1 LIALAHRILDGD
13 MRGIARAISVIDNE
27 LPEKEALIDEL
38 FPYCGRAAVWGIT
51 GAPGSGK
58 SSLVDLFIENKRR
71 AGQRL
76 AVIAVDPTSPFSG
89 GAILGD
95 RLRMQRHAT
104 DDSVFIRS
112 MASRGHLGGLAGA
125 TADAI
130 KILDAAGFDLIIVE
144 TIGVGQSEIEVVELA
159 DLIILILV
167 PGMGDDIQALKAGIM
182 EIGDL
187 FIINKADKDG
197 AAKLKTEIEYVLNMP
212 SAITNLPKPP
222 VLLTSA
228 TLQEG
233 IDTAV
238 QKIDECFQQLVHSG
252 ELRRRRNRHLQ
263 RELNRIVMQKV
274 RALLDE
280 RYNLTQALGDWVEQ
294 IRSTDSRP
302 YSLVNAKID
311 TFIKELNG
319 LC

>member
-13 MRGIARAISVIDNE
+13 MRGIARAISAIENE

-228 TLQEG
+228 TLPEG

-274 RALLDE
+274 RALLDD

-294 IRSTDSRP
+294 IRSADSRP

>member
-13 MRGIARAISVIDNE
+13 MRGIARAISVIENE

>member
-1 LIALAHRILDGD
+1 
-13 MRGIARAISVIDNE
+13 MRGIARAISAIENE

-228 TLQEG
+228 TLPEG

-274 RALLDE
+274 RALLDD

-294 IRSTDSRP
+294 IRSADSRP

>member
-1 LIALAHRILDGD
+1 
-13 MRGIARAISVIDNE
+13 
-27 LPEKEALIDEL
+27 
-38 FPYCGRAAVWGIT
+38 
-51 GAPGSGK
+51 
-58 SSLVDLFIENKRR
+58 
-71 AGQRL
+71 
-76 AVIAVDPTSPFSG
+76 
-89 GAILGD
+89 
-95 RLRMQRHAT
+95 
-104 DDSVFIRS
+104 
-112 MASRGHLGGLAGA
+112 
-125 TADAI
+125 
-130 KILDAAGFDLIIVE
+130 
-144 TIGVGQSEIEVVELA
+144 
-159 DLIILILV
+159 
-167 PGMGDDIQALKAGIM
+167 M

-228 TLQEG
+228 TLPEG

-294 IRSTDSRP
+294 IRSADSRP

>member
-1 LIALAHRILDGD
+1 LIALTHRILDGD
-13 MRGIARAISVIDNE
+13 MRGIARAISVIENE

-58 SSLVDLFIENKRR
+58 SSLVDLFIEYKRR
-71 AGQRL
+71 AGQRI

-212 SAITNLPKPP
+212 SAITNSSQPP

-263 RELNRIVMQKV
+263 RELNRIVIQKV

-294 IRSTDSRP
+294 IRSADSRP

-311 TFIKELNG
+311 TFIKELNR
-319 LC
+319 L

>member
-1 LIALAHRILDGD
+1 
-13 MRGIARAISVIDNE
+13 MRGIARAISVIENE

>member
-1 LIALAHRILDGD
+1 
-13 MRGIARAISVIDNE
+13 MRGIARAISVIENE

-58 SSLVDLFIENKRR
+58 SSLVDLFIENKRG

>member
-1 LIALAHRILDGD
+1 LIALTHRILDGD
-13 MRGIARAISVIDNE
+13 MRGIARAISVIENE

-58 SSLVDLFIENKRR
+58 SSLVDLFIEYKRR
-71 AGQRL
+71 AGQRI

-212 SAITNLPKPP
+212 SAITNSSQPP

-294 IRSTDSRP
+294 IRSADSRP

-311 TFIKELNG
+311 TFIKELNR
-319 LC
+319 L

>member
-1 LIALAHRILDGD
+1 
-13 MRGIARAISVIDNE
+13 MRGIARAISAIENE

-228 TLQEG
+228 TLPEG

-252 ELRRRRNRHLQ
+252 ELRHRRNRHLQ

-274 RALLDE
+274 RALLDD

-294 IRSTDSRP
+294 IRSADSRP

>member
-13 MRGIARAISVIDNE
+13 MRGIARAISAIENE

-228 TLQEG
+228 TLPEG

-274 RALLDE
+274 RALLDD

-294 IRSTDSRP
+294 IRSADSRP

-311 TFIKELNG
+311 TFIKELNR

>member
-1 LIALAHRILDGD
+1 
-13 MRGIARAISVIDNE
+13 MRGIARAISVIENE

-58 SSLVDLFIENKRR
+58 SSLVDLFIEYKRR
-71 AGQRL
+71 AGQRI

-212 SAITNLPKPP
+212 SAITNSSQPP

-263 RELNRIVMQKV
+263 RELNRIVIQKV

-294 IRSTDSRP
+294 IRSADSRP

-311 TFIKELNG
+311 TFIKELNR
-319 LC
+319 L

>member
-1 LIALAHRILDGD
+1 
-13 MRGIARAISVIDNE
+13 MRGIARAISVIENE

-294 IRSTDSRP
+294 IRSADSRP